1 MFCNPHNPIGKIW
14 SDKELLRTG
23 KILLDNGVTIIS
35 DEVHCDLLRNG
46 KSFTPMSKL
55 FPNSNRI
62 IICMAASKTFNLAG
76 FMLANIIIPDEKLR
90 QKWGE
95 GRISLDNPFSI
106 VATQAAYQDGHEWLK
121 QLKDYLDSNFLYLRD
136 YLNKKLPLS
145 VFKIPDASYL
155 AWVDVSAYI
164 KDEEN
169 LTLFF
174 AEKAGVLLEGG
185 NMFVSNADGFIRLNL
200 ACPRIKLT
208 DGLNR
213 ISKAILERH
222 EN

>member
-1 MFCNPHNPIGKIW
+1 M
-14 SDKELLRTG
+14 
-23 KILLDNGVTIIS
+23 
-35 DEVHCDLLRNG
+35 
-46 KSFTPMSKL
+46 
-55 FPNSNRI
+55 
-62 IICMAASKTFNLAG
+62 
-76 FMLANIIIPDEKLR
+76 
-90 QKWGE
+90 
-95 GRISLDNPFSI
+95 
-106 VATQAAYQDGHEWLK
+106 
-121 QLKDYLDSNFLYLRD
+121 RD

-185 NMFVSNADGFIRLNL
+185 NMFVSNADGFIRLIL